1 MTTRGACF
9 YIYVRLNHLII
20 QNSKNCM
27 SERKMIMLKTGA
39 KIRIRDRTGTIIY
52 VNRLIKCYQVMY
64 NDKRGELVSFEDVK
78 EKTVN

>member
-1 MTTRGACF
+1 
-9 YIYVRLNHLII
+9 
-20 QNSKNCM
+20 
-27 SERKMIMLKTGA
+27 MLKTGV